1 LLGTGAVGLMLVGV
15 LAANMSSLGAAA
27 VSHSALFIRN
37 LYKPFAPDMTD
48 AHYMMVGRIVIAVT
62 LGGAIVVAVTADN
75 LLELFQYI
83 ISAPAIFG
91 ASIWLG
97 FMWRRVTKWA
107 VIVQMIFCLLLYA
120 VIPTVFQ
127 GWDAARRN
135 PAWLI
140 ETAPR
145 SVVMEVRA
153 TTADVA
159 AGHASRAGDTFTR
172 EQVMPPVGILFE
184 RVVRT
189 NPDDPESPKE
199 GRGRFHAELWVMRA
213 AGVDFTH
220 WSKPQLVAARFF
232 FDALFPFVLLF
243 AVSWM
248 TPPVPRDAL
257 DRFFAKLHT
266 PVQPTPEA
274 EDAALTASYAD
285 PHRFDRDKLFPG
297 TQWEILRPARSD
309 YVGFFGTWALVGV
322 VILLLWAMVTIR

>member
-1 LLGTGAVGLMLVGV
+1 
-15 LAANMSSLGAAA
+15 
-27 VSHSALFIRN
+27 
-37 LYKPFAPDMTD
+37 
-48 AHYMMVGRIVIAVT
+48 
-62 LGGAIVVAVTADN
+62 
-75 LLELFQYI
+75 
-83 ISAPAIFG
+83 
-91 ASIWLG
+91 
-97 FMWRRVTKWA
+97 MWRRVTKWA
-107 VIVQMIFCLLLYA
+107 VIVQMIVCPLLYA

-213 AGVDFTH
+213 AGIDFTH
-220 WSKPQLVAARFF
+220 WPKSKLVAARFF

-274 EDAALTASYAD
+274 EDAALAASYAD
-285 PHRFDRDKLFPG
+285 PRRFDGDKLFPG
-297 TQWEILRPARSD
+297 THWEILRPARSD
-309 YVGFFGTWALVGV
+309 YIGFFGTWALVGV
-322 VILLLWAMVTIR
+322 VVLLLWGMVTIR